1 MKSAIPNLI
10 VVAALSFTTSA
21 LAATEDQAPASPATA
36 EASGVPATAAAPQ
49 QPRPTEKHL
58 AAGKRPKAKG
68 PRPKNLDLR
77 HCLELQDNLAIAR
90 CAGE

>member
-1 MKSAIPNLI
+1 MNSTIPNLI
-10 VVAALSFTTSA
+10 VVAALSLATSA
-21 LAATEDQAPASPATA
+21 LAATEDKTPAPPATA
-36 EASGVPATAAAPQ
+36 ETSGVPATAAAPQ
-49 QPRPTEKHL
+49 QPRPTEKRL

-77 HCLELQDNLAIAR
+77 HCLELKDGLAIAR